1 MNKKHTFMREKY
13 ILEELLA
20 ASTKE
25 GFALT
30 DEDKE
35 WVNMKP
41 VGKEILDD
49 ESWDEF
55 FESDSSID
63 I

>member
-1 MNKKHTFMREKY
+1 MREKY